1 MKERFPQEG
10 RVSLWLDEM
19 TLTRLCKGWKIM
31 PTKIEL
37 PGDINTSVT
46 FNVGDLTPYI
56 EDEDEGIE
64 DLKVNP
70 LQQEVIVEQA
80 T

>member
-1 MKERFPQEG
+1 
-10 RVSLWLDEM
+10 
-19 TLTRLCKGWKIM
+19 M